1 MPKQDKDL
9 GHEAADNEIKRLEK
23 KFTKIYSQAYKE
35 VKAKL
40 DDYLKKFQAEE
51 DYKKRVLL
59 KAGDITQAEYQKWYQ
74 TKVFAG
80 KQWQARLDAIAGDMV
95 HTNEMAYAAVNHA
108 LPTVYAEN
116 YNFAAYQING
126 QVGMSMS
133 WQLVDRSTVERL
145 VKDNPDLLPAPSVDI
160 PKDQRWNRQKI
171 TSAITQGIIQG
182 EPITKIS
189 KRLENVVGMN
199 ATSAVRA
206 ARTAVTNAE
215 CAGRYDTYRAAKKM
229 GIDLNVEWI
238 ATLDNRTRH
247 THAILDG
254 QKREVDEPF
263 EVDGVS
269 ILFPGGAS
277 TIKANDKYK
286 VGELI
291 YNCRCTIAA
300 NVKGYEK
307 YDTEEVYAK
316 YGNGALGNESY
327 DEWKERHRKAIEAE
341 GTKGL
346 TKGAESDTIKSRSS
360 DARLMAHGGRLERS
374 YILNDDDIKNVKS
387 EAEAI
392 QIPTDVLRF
401 NQGWQT
407 GFSDKKQI
415 INIRGDVFPDNMST
429 DNRDILSVRAVLAHE
444 YYGHYKS
451 YPSKFDQG
459 TWQDEFSASY
469 NAALNAPNLSIED
482 RARLMIDAFDRAK
495 AAGISVKYNKKARE
509 IIYGKQ
515 EDDK

>member
-1 MPKQDKDL
+1 MADNKDL
-9 GHEAADNEIKRLEK
+9 GHIAADDEIKRLEK
-23 KFTKIYSQAYKE
+23 KFSKVYSQAQKE

-40 DDYLKKFQAEE
+40 DDYLKRFAEE

-206 ARTAVTNAE
+206 ARTAVTGAE
-215 CAGRYDTYRAAKKM
+215 CAGRVDSYAEAENKGVK
-229 GIDLNVEWI
+229 LVQVWK
-238 ATLDNRTRH
+238 ATLDGRTRDS
-247 THAILDG
+247 HAAIDG
-254 QKREVDEPF
+254 EERPRGEAFSNGCMYPGDPNGAPEEV
-263 EVDGVS
+263 
-269 ILFPGGAS
+269 
-277 TIKANDKYK
+277 
-286 VGELI
+286 
-291 YNCRCTIAA
+291 YNCRCTILAH
-300 NVKGYEK
+300 VKGYEK
-307 YDTEEVYAK
+307 YHNQAEIMAK
-316 YGNGALGNESY
+316 YGNGKLGDESY
-327 DEWKERHRKAIEAE
+327 DEWKQRH
-341 GTKGL
+341 
-346 TKGAESDTIKSRSS
+346 
-360 DARLMAHGGRLERS
+360 
-374 YILNDDDIKNVKS
+374 
-387 EAEAI
+387 
-392 QIPTDVLRF
+392 
-401 NQGWQT
+401 
-407 GFSDKKQI
+407 
-415 INIRGDVFPDNMST
+415 
-429 DNRDILSVRAVLAHE
+429 
-444 YYGHYKS
+444 
-451 YPSKFDQG
+451 
-459 TWQDEFSASY
+459 
-469 NAALNAPNLSIED
+469 
-482 RARLMIDAFDRAK
+482 
-495 AAGISVKYNKKARE
+495 KKAFEEQQKRK
-509 IIYGKQ
+509 GQKT
-515 EDDK
+515 